1 MAGPDLAYDHVD
13 RHALPQAHALA
24 PTPSLK
30 LPDVLKQRA
39 AAAAQKQG
47 ITPAFMIQ
55 AIEQAATAAEQ
66 RAHFMAEAEFAG
78 KILLK
83 SGKGYVAGE
92 VHAYLRRRVS
102 GQRPVRPKAKS
113 WRG

>member
-1 MAGPDLAYDHVD
+1 MS
-13 RHALPQAHALA
+13 
-24 PTPSLK
+24 TTSLK

-47 ITPAFMIQ
+47 VTPHAFMIQ

-66 RAHFMAEAEFAG
+66 RARFMATAEGAR
-78 KILLK
+78 KNLLK
-83 SGKGYVAGE
+83 TGKGYVADE

-102 GQRPVRPKAKS
+102 GQRSARPKAKS